1 MARLDNSVTGSFVE
15 DRDTNVSIGLD
26 LPLHKDVGVQG
37 YFASTKTTVEALKNN
52 IRNLLLTNRGERV
65 FQPLLGL
72 NLRQFLFEQIT
83 PDTVFAIQN
92 DIRDTINLWLPFVL
106 IENIQVDEDKAN
118 TNALVVKVDFRI
130 QKVPNALDSVT
141 VRVE

>member
-37 YFASTKTTVEALKNN
+37 YFASTKTTVEAVKNN

-92 DIRDTINLWLPFVL
+92 DIRDTISFIFINLYIFY
-106 IENIQVDEDKAN
+106 
-118 TNALVVKVDFRI
+118 
-130 QKVPNALDSVT
+130 
-141 VRVE
+141 

>member
-37 YFASTKTTVEALKNN
+37 YFASTKTTVEAVKNN

-118 TNALVVKVDFRI
+118 TNALVIKVDFRI

>member
-1 MARLDNSVTGSFVE
+1 M
-15 DRDTNVSIGLD
+15 
-26 LPLHKDVGVQG
+26 
-37 YFASTKTTVEALKNN
+37 
-52 IRNLLLTNRGERV
+52 
-65 FQPLLGL
+65 
-72 NLRQFLFEQIT
+72 
-83 PDTVFAIQN
+83 
-92 DIRDTINLWLPFVL
+92 L

>member
-37 YFASTKTTVEALKNN
+37 YFASTKTTVEAVKNN
-52 IRNLLLTNRGERV
+52 IKNLLLTNRGERV

>member
-1 MARLDNSVTGSFVE
+1 M
-15 DRDTNVSIGLD
+15 
-26 LPLHKDVGVQG
+26 
-37 YFASTKTTVEALKNN
+37 
-52 IRNLLLTNRGERV
+52 
-65 FQPLLGL
+65 LGL

>member
-1 MARLDNSVTGSFVE
+1 MAFLDTNVTGSFVE
-15 DRDTNVSIGLD
+15 DRDSAVSIGID
-26 LPLHKDVGVQG
+26 LPFHRDIGPNG
-37 YFASTKTTVEALKNN
+37 WFATTKTTVEAVKNN

>member
-37 YFASTKTTVEALKNN
+37 YFASTKTTVEAVKNN

>member
-37 YFASTKTTVEALKNN
+37 YFASTKTTVEAVKNN

-65 FQPLLGL
+65 FPPLLGL

>member
-1 MARLDNSVTGSFVE
+1 MARLDTSVTGSFVE

-26 LPLHKDVGVQG
+26 LPLHKEHGPSG
-37 YFASTKTTVEALKNN
+37 YFATTKTTVEAVKNN

-65 FQPLLGL
+65 FQPLIGL

>member
-37 YFASTKTTVEALKNN
+37 YFASTKTTVEAVKNN

-106 IENIQVDEDKAN
+106 IENIKVEEDKAN
-118 TNALVVKVDFRI
+118 VNALVVKVDFRI

>member
-1 MARLDNSVTGSFVE
+1 MARIDTSVTGSFVE

-26 LPLHKDVGVQG
+26 LPLHKEYGHSG
-37 YFASTKTTVEALKNN
+37 YFATTKTTVEAVKNN

-83 PDTVFAIQN
+83 PDTIFAIQN
-92 DIRDTINLWLPFVL
+92 DIRDTMQTWLPFVL
-106 IENIQVDEDKAN
+106 IENIEVNQDDASPNV
-118 TNALVVKVDFRI
+118 LVIKVEFNI
-130 QKVPNALDSVT
+130 QKVPNAMDSVT
-141 VRVE
+141 VRIE

>member
-1 MARLDNSVTGSFVE
+1 MSRLDNSVTGSFVE

-37 YFASTKTTVEALKNN
+37 YFASTKTTVEAVKNN

>member
-37 YFASTKTTVEALKNN
+37 YFASTKTTEEAVKNN